1 MIDIG
6 INYLA
11 GIDECY
17 KILKKHNIINTIKFP
32 GRICDYE
39 HMEACLR
46 LAKELNLKVDLHG
59 LPGMTPAFSCMSD
72 NFVSKVDWK
81 KLKEVFKINN
91 DISRISTHI
100 GLEHADSFSNYSNE
114 DVEKK
119 WRKNYN
125 DLQKGLE
132 YALGKKVEIGLENIP
147 GGFKFDTKS
156 LTSEYISENWKLA
169 DFGVYDVSHAK
180 LAAKTLKIDFYE
192 YMTKLTNLDKV
203 KIYHV
208 SGNND
213 KVGLYDNKP
222 DKHVLLSEEEIE
234 DVIKCKNMIP
244 NLDLIVSEYAFE
256 SRYSV
261 AKEVAIESIILYL
274 IARDEELGKIKQKLR
289 FIEENLLDDISNLEK
304 IISKI

>member
-1 MIDIG
+1 MVDIG

-17 KILKKHNIINTIKFP
+17 RILKKHNIINTIKFP
-32 GRICDYE
+32 GRVCDYE
-39 HMEACLR
+39 HMEACLE

-119 WRKNYN
+119 WKKNYN

-147 GGFKFDTKS
+147 GGFKYDIKS
-156 LTSEYISENWKLA
+156 LTPEYISENWKLA

-180 LAAKTLKIDFYE
+180 LAAKTLKIDFNE
-192 YMTKLTNLDKV
+192 YITKITNLDKV

-213 KVGLYDNKP
+213 KTGLYDSKP
-222 DKHVLLSEEEIE
+222 DKHVLISEDEID
-234 DVIKCKNMIP
+234 DVVKCKAMLP
-244 NLDLIVSEYAFE
+244 NLDLIVSEYSFE
-256 SRYSV
+256 SKYSIS
-261 AKEVAIESIILYL
+261 KEVAIEAITINAIAKNENIESIKK
-274 IARDEELGKIKQKLR
+274 KINFLEK
-289 FIEENLLDDISNLEK
+289 NLLNDISNLDEMIC
-304 IISKI
+304 II

>member
-32 GRICDYE
+32 GRVCDYE

-72 NFVSKVDWK
+72 NFVSKVDWE

-156 LTSEYISENWKLA
+156 LTPEYISENWKLA

-180 LAAKTLKIDFYE
+180 LAAKTLKIDFNE

>member
-32 GRICDYE
+32 GRVCDYE

-72 NFVSKVDWK
+72 NFVSKVDWE

-180 LAAKTLKIDFYE
+180 LAAKTLKIDFNE

>member
-32 GRICDYE
+32 GRVCDYE

-72 NFVSKVDWK
+72 NFVSKVDWE
-81 KLKEVFKINN
+81 KLKDVFKINN

-234 DVIKCKNMIP
+234 DVIKCKNMLP

-289 FIEENLLDDISNLEK
+289 FLEENLLDDISNLEK

>member
-32 GRICDYE
+32 GRVCDYE

-46 LAKELNLKVDLHG
+46 LARELNLKVDLHG

-72 NFVSKVDWK
+72 NFVSKVDWE
-81 KLKEVFKINN
+81 KLKDVFKINN

-234 DVIKCKNMIP
+234 DVIKCKNMLP

-289 FIEENLLDDISNLEK
+289 FLEENLLDDISNLEK

>member
-1 MIDIG
+1 MDEVFMIDIG

-147 GGFKFDTKS
+147 GGFKYDIKS
-156 LTSEYISENWKLA
+156 
-169 DFGVYDVSHAK
+169 VS
-180 LAAKTLKIDFYE
+180 
-192 YMTKLTNLDKV
+192 NV
-203 KIYHV
+203 
-208 SGNND
+208 
-213 KVGLYDNKP
+213 P
-222 DKHVLLSEEEIE
+222 
-234 DVIKCKNMIP
+234 
-244 NLDLIVSEYAFE
+244 LI
-256 SRYSV
+256 
-261 AKEVAIESIILYL
+261 
-274 IARDEELGKIKQKLR
+274 
-289 FIEENLLDDISNLEK
+289 
-304 IISKI
+304 